1 MADYKSSHTGTQI
14 DNAVD
19 QAHTHENK
27 ILLDTY
33 NQTNENLSDAVNKKH
48 EHTNKVVLDNTTASY
63 TEEEKSKLSG
73 LSNYVLTPATQTT
86 LGGIKV
92 GNNLTIEEDG
102 TLNATGGSS
111 GTTEYS
117 LLTNKPQINSIEL
130 NGNKTSS
137 DLGLVSSE
145 TGKGLSTNDYTDT
158 EKQNNAS
165 NTSARHTHSNK
176 DLLDTYTQTNSDIS
190 GAVSMKHEHT
200 NKTILD
206 NVTASYTTTEKTK
219 LAGIETGAQVN
230 TVNSVNNKT
239 GAVILSANDV
249 GAMPASTIVTAFWKG
264 TQVEYDALGTY
275 GPNTLYLITE

>member
-1 MADYKSSHTGTQI
+1 MADYTSSHTGTQI

-48 EHTNKVVLDNTTASY
+48 EHTNKVVLDNATASY
-63 TEEEKSKLSG
+63 TEEEKVKLSG

-111 GTTEYS
+111 GTTDYS
-117 LLTNKPQINSIEL
+117 VLTNKPQINSIEL
-130 NGNKTSS
+130 SGIKTSS

-145 TGKGLSTNDYTDT
+145 AGKGLSTNDYTD
-158 EKQNNAS
+158 
-165 NTSARHTHSNK
+165 
-176 DLLDTYTQTNSDIS
+176 
-190 GAVSMKHEHT
+190 
-200 NKTILD
+200 
-206 NVTASYTTTEKTK
+206 TEKTK